1 MGFFDSYHFGS
12 ATGTASLGTEPA
24 RPTIAASTT
33 TLSWEATPNVS
44 SYLIQRTEEE
54 FGLAGWETISSTVTE
69 SFDFEDYIL
78 TKGMYL
84 RVVAITASGE
94 VVIYP
99 VTYYDRVYGSAD
111 PASLSVTNI
120 ETSFRVLVQ
129 SRLVAMTSELD
140 WYDHTPGGPG
150 MRRLRMDNARID
162 YDNADFDAERL
173 REGGGTVAWIAIRRG
188 SSSGTNEFFMEIQ
201 VTCFAR
207 EPGDRK
213 GQLPRLLADLVE
225 SRLNVASGSISD
237 YTTPTAPV
245 LVSCG
250 MSGVPL
256 KFASRCV
263 ARSPVLEDRDSK
275 TKYVAL
281 TYRLAAYREAAIP

>member
-1 MGFFDSYHFGS
+1 MGFFDAYHFGS

-33 TLSWEATPNVS
+33 TLSWVATPNVS

-54 FGLAGWETISSTVTE
+54 FGLAGWETVGSSITE

-99 VTYYDRVYGSAD
+99 VTYYDRMYGSAD
-111 PASLSVTNI
+111 PASLSVSNI
-120 ETSFRVLVQ
+120 EISFRALAETQ
-129 SRLVAMTSELD
+129 LVATNSELD

-150 MRRLRMDNARID
+150 MRRLRLTNANID
-162 YDNADFDAERL
+162 YDNTDFDAERL
-173 REGGGTVAWIAIRRG
+173 RAAGGTVAWIAIRRG

-201 VTCFAR
+201 VACFAR
-207 EPGDRK
+207 EPGDKK
-213 GQLPRLLADLVE
+213 GQIPRLLADLVE
-225 SRLNVASGSISD
+225 ARLNVVSGSISD
-237 YTTPTAPV
+237 YTTPTAPE

-263 ARSPVLEDRDSK
+263 ARSPILQEKDSA
-275 TKYVAL
+275 TKYVVL